1 VIFIS
6 NVAAVTR
13 QAAATPLV
21 QQFMRFACVG
31 LAATV
36 VHYAIL
42 IALVQIGQFG
52 PVIATTIG
60 FAVGVFISYA
70 LNRRYTFRP
79 AGQFGQGL
87 AKYYGA
93 LSVGLLLNGIIVGV
107 LSGAG
112 LQYLVAQGIATGA
125 VLIWNFLTARMV
137 VFREAD

>member
-60 FAVGVFISYA
+60 FAVGAFISYA

-112 LQYLVAQGIATGA
+112 LPYLAAQGIATGA
-125 VLIWNFLTARMV
+125 VLFWNFLTARMV

>member
-1 VIFIS
+1 MIFVS
-6 NVAAVTR
+6 NVAAATR

-31 LAATV
+31 LAATF

-42 IALVQIGQFG
+42 IGLVQFGQFG

-60 FAVGVFISYA
+60 FAVGAFISYV
-70 LNRRYTFRP
+70 LNRRYTFQP
-79 AGQFGQGL
+79 TGQFGQSL

-93 LSVGLLLNGIIVGV
+93 LSVGLLLNGMIVGV

-112 LQYLVAQGIATGA
+112 LPYLVAQAIATGA
-125 VLIWNFLTARMV
+125 VLIWNFLTARLV
-137 VFREAD
+137 VFRDAK